1 MTDKD
6 FIRAFMDIKITSI
19 CHELGI
25 DSDIKNVYNL
35 TASKDKLKAVRNL
48 IENKLE
54 NIYEKK

>member
-19 CHELGI
+19 CHELEI